1 MSAHKT
7 SVGPS
12 GDRSD
17 ATDAGLPGSDDVRQ
31 AAPPNKP
38 GVSTPGAGMGRAAG
52 DYSHGTPD
60 TGYRSSAGQACT
72 AERGNTSAP
81 TGPGGHEP
89 GPPCTTLH
97 DTAVLLENRL
107 RNLAYLCAKGRS
119 VTPGMIGPIVREYAD
134 DLKAALAS

>member
-17 ATDAGLPGSDDVRQ
+17 ANDAGLPGSDDVRQ
-31 AAPPNKP
+31 AAPPN
-38 GVSTPGAGMGRAAG
+38 
-52 DYSHGTPD
+52 
-60 TGYRSSAGQACT
+60 
-72 AERGNTSAP
+72 
-81 TGPGGHEP
+81 
-89 GPPCTTLH
+89 TLH

>member
-12 GDRSD
+12 GDRSL
-17 ATDAGLPGSDDVRQ
+17 TRDAGLPGSDDVRQ
-31 AAPPNKP
+31 AASPN
-38 GVSTPGAGMGRAAG
+38 T
-52 DYSHGTPD
+52 
-60 TGYRSSAGQACT
+60 CT

-107 RNLAYLCAKGRS
+107 RNLAYLCQKGRS
-119 VTPGMIGPIVREYAD
+119 VTPGMLGPIVREYAD